1 MIERNEAGRQRPWS
15 DRCAVMGIINVTPD
29 SFSGDGLAGAENTV
43 DQVLRRAE
51 QFLEGGADILDIGGE
66 STRPGAEPVS
76 AAEERAR
83 VIPAVQAIADRF
95 PDAWISV
102 DTYKADVARDA
113 LDAGAALL
121 NDVWAGAADPEM
133 LPLAAQR
140 GVPIVLMHNRAK
152 WGAAT
157 QDSRLGGAYDAPSY
171 GDFLAELRQDLKALA
186 EEAEKHGVPAGNIL
200 LDPGIG
206 FGKTL
211 DQNLA
216 LVRDAGVLRDLG
228 YPILLGPSR
237 KNFIGRVLNAEKEER
252 LMGTA
257 AAVAAGVRAGA
268 DIVRVHDALEMVDV
282 VRMTEA
288 IMHGAEQERDKR

>member
-1 MIERNEAGRQRPWS
+1 MNEENPDGRQRPWS
-15 DRCAVMGIINVTPD
+15 NRCAVMGIVNVTPD

-43 DQVLRRAE
+43 DRVLRQAE
-51 QFLEGGADILDIGGE
+51 RFLESGADILDVGGE
-66 STRPGAEPVS
+66 STRPGADIVS
-76 AAEERAR
+76 SAEERAR
-83 VIPAVQAIADRF
+83 VVPAIRAIAARF
-95 PDAWISV
+95 PEVWISI

-113 LDAGAALL
+113 LDAGAAML
-121 NDVWAGAADPEM
+121 NDVWAGAADPDM
-133 LPLAAQR
+133 LPLAARR

-157 QDSRLGGAYDAPSY
+157 QDARLGGAYDAPSY
-171 GDFLAELRQDLKALA
+171 GDFLPELRQDLKALA
-186 EEAEKHGVPAGNIL
+186 DRALEHGVPAGNIL

-216 LVRDAGVLRDLG
+216 LLRDANSLRELG
-228 YPILLGPSR
+228 YPTLFGPSR
-237 KNFIGRVLNAEKEER
+237 KNFIGRVLDAEKEDR

-257 AAVAAGVRAGA
+257 AAVAACVRGGA
-268 DIVRVHDALEMVDV
+268 HIVRVHDVPEMVDV

-288 IMHGAEQERDKR
+288 IMCAGA